1 MVAASSGRLVPR
13 ARIVKLTTTSEIP
26 IDKANFSTYITAK
39 FDPRISNDR
48 PIKRIVSF
56 LNMLEEPESTS
67 SKPDR
72 SFERIIRK

>member
-1 MVAASSGRLVPR
+1 
-13 ARIVKLTTTSEIP
+13 
-26 IDKANFSTYITAK
+26 
-39 FDPRISNDR
+39 
-48 PIKRIVSF
+48 

>member
-26 IDKANFSTYITAK
+26 TDKANFSAYITAK
-39 FDPRISNDR
+39 FDPRISNVR
-48 PIKRIVSF
+48 PIKRIVRF

>member
-26 IDKANFSTYITAK
+26 TDKANFSAYITAK
-39 FDPRISNDR
+39 FDPRISNDK
-48 PIKRIVSF
+48 PIKRIVRF
-56 LNMLEEPESTS
+56 LNKLVEPETTS